1 MVGSGTQGSRR
12 VLIVWSESE
21 DRGIERLGADLA
33 AVLRASGSPGPM
45 VPVTFDIGE
54 RMGALS
60 LARTLVGALGGART
74 EAVMVASLLA
84 SELEREMADGPF
96 DGVIALDTTA
106 AIIVDRWTTKG
117 LISAPVVGLSTRL
130 RLDSAWRRHVDR
142 LLVVDERQAEAA
154 RAAGFAPEDVQ
165 VVGVLP
171 GPRIAASARM
181 ARSALRERFGLAID
195 VPVVL
200 IVVEG
205 LDELTTVLFQTT
217 LISVPCQILFDVK
230 DDDEAAALL
239 RRRAKGFGVRA
250 QIFGRVDEA
259 ADLWASADVIVAR
272 PTPRVERRA
281 VFLREA
287 LVAVVDDEADLR
299 VGEALRQR
307 EIGRTVG
314 NMTLL
319 ASEVEAQ
326 LADLKATRERLQA
339 EPRGELRALVG
350 VVRET
355 LQAGEALIA
364 KRAVAR
370 RTLGVDASAP
380 STPGEVEAAKPS
392 SPLEAIGPDEGEVAT
407 AAARDE
413 ELDAAGAEINAR
425 VTQRQREVARWERRL
440 ELARDKGDRQLVAE
454 AEKQVDLNR
463 AAMHAALAELATL
476 DAQRR
481 GRPASS
487 RLRDWR
493 LAGDFKRMEVE
504 NALDAIKR
512 KLRGG

>member
-1 MVGSGTQGSRR
+1 
-12 VLIVWSESE
+12 
-21 DRGIERLGADLA
+21 
-33 AVLRASGSPGPM
+33 
-45 VPVTFDIGE
+45 
-54 RMGALS
+54 
-60 LARTLVGALGGART
+60 
-74 EAVMVASLLA
+74 
-84 SELEREMADGPF
+84 MADGAF

-117 LISAPVVGLSTRL
+117 LISAPVVGLNSRL
-130 RLDSAWRRHVDR
+130 CLDSAWRRHVDR

-181 ARSALRERFGLAID
+181 ARSALRERFGLALD

-230 DDDEAAALL
+230 DDKEAAALL

-272 PTPRVERRA
+272 PTPRVETRA

-287 LVAVVDDEADLR
+287 LVAVVDDEAELR
-299 VGEALRQR
+299 VGEAFRQR

-326 LADLKATRERLQA
+326 LVDLKATRERLEA

-350 VVRET
+350 VVREI
-355 LQAGEALIA
+355 LQAGEALMA

-370 RTLGVDASAP
+370 RGLGVRVSAP
-380 STPGEVEAAKPS
+380 GTTGEAEAEGPKSS

-413 ELDAAGAEINAR
+413 ELDAAGAEINA
-425 VTQRQREVARWERRL
+425 
-440 ELARDKGDRQLVAE
+440 
-454 AEKQVDLNR
+454 
-463 AAMHAALAELATL
+463 
-476 DAQRR
+476 
-481 GRPASS
+481 
-487 RLRDWR
+487 
-493 LAGDFKRMEVE
+493 
-504 NALDAIKR
+504 
-512 KLRGG
+512 